1 MTPTEQTVLI
11 ALCITWASI
20 TFLVGVL
27 SFARKLAR
35 RKPR

>member
-11 ALCITWASI
+11 ALCTAWASFV
-20 TFLVGVL
+20 FLVGVL
-27 SFARKLAR
+27 SVAWKLAR